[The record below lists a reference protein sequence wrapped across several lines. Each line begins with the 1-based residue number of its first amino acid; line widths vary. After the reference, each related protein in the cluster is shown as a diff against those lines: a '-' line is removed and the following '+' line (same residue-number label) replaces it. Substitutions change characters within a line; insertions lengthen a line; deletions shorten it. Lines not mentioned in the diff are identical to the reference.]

1 MIGIWCALT
10 LHARWGGLVK
20 ARGLG
25 VLAVL
30 GNIVT
35 AWSWFGTNALGVG
48 LHSYGFMAGPMLWM
62 CAWDCLM
69 LVIAGVGLLPLA
81 HWARL
86 RPRPPVLSAAAAV
99 VSRPDKVAQTV

>member
-20 ARGLG
+20 ARGLA

-48 LHSYGFMAGPMLWM
+48 LHSYGFMAGTLFWLLCFDGVMLT
-62 CAWDCLM
+62 
-69 LVIAGVGLLPLA
+69 IAGIGMLPLS
-81 HWARL
+81 HWARIP
-86 RPRPPVLSAAAAV
+86 PRLPVLSAAV
-99 VSRPDKVAQTV
+99 TSSPQPD